1 MTSNNRK
8 TTGDYD
14 ASKKT
19 KDYRGDCGDKA
30 KAEDT
35 YKIINGNQYKII
47 NTASTSKYSIGR
59 YTLRETRRGGG
70 LRHQGQLSGDTQVQI
85 RVATYLITN

>member
-1 MTSNNRK
+1 MTLAKKLK
-8 TTGDYD
+8 TT
-14 ASKKT
+14 
-19 KDYRGDCGDKA
+19 GDCGDKA

-59 YTLRETRRGGG
+59 YTLRDLGPFFVFGYFLGPFGGFDGTNPNRGEI
-70 LRHQGQLSGDTQVQI
+70 LAL
-85 RVATYLITN
+85 